1 MTRFVRRSSTRLAL
15 MASVALLSQVA
26 AAAEPAQ
33 PRGDHHS
40 PAAAEI
46 IVTAPFVRDRND
58 ILSGTTVLQGADLV
72 QSMRPTLGETLERT
86 PGVSA
91 TSFGPNASRP
101 ILRGFQGE
109 RVRVLTDGIGS
120 FDVSNTSVDHAVT
133 INPLTAERIEVLRGP
148 SVLMYGS
155 SAIGGVVNVID
166 ARIPRVV
173 PDEPFHIHGIAGYG
187 SAADERKLA
196 AASDVRL
203 SSMLVAHI
211 DASYTKTDDLRTGGY
226 ILSPALRREAAASDE
241 AEIAEN
247 ADLKGRLPN
256 TASRTWDVA
265 GGLALINEGGTLGFS
280 VAHLD
285 SRYGV
290 PSRLETAEHAHEE
303 GEAEEEEGHGHEDVR
318 IAMKQT
324 RADLRAGINIDGGI
338 LSEIK
343 LRAGYAD
350 YQHNELEPS
359 GEIGTTFN
367 NSGYEA
373 RMELVQAKR
382 GGWRGAIGGQ
392 MLLRDFDVIG
402 EEKFVPRNTTRQL
415 GLFTLQEFDLG
426 AIKAEAGARYENT
439 VVRADADADL
449 GNPDIRRSFS
459 ALSASLG
466 ASVAIAE
473 GWRVGISGSRAERAP
488 SAEELFASGPHA
500 GTQAFEIGDPGFAK
514 EKSWSV
520 EATLRGKGE
529 GYSLSLSAYQSW
541 FDNYIYETP
550 TGAEID
556 ELPVYQYAQADAR
569 YYGFEAEASVD
580 LAKIGDYTIAADAI
594 ADHVRAKVV
603 GSGPAPRIPAL
614 RLLGGLEARSDR
626 LTGRIEA
633 EWVDS
638 QKRVSAFETPTDGY
652 TMVNAS
658 IAFHPFA
665 DNRDTTLILS
675 ANNIFDVNARRH
687 ASFLKDYAP
696 LAGRDLRISARFS
709 L

>member
-1 MTRFVRRSSTRLAL
+1 MTRFVLASSSGLAL
-15 MASVALLSQVA
+15 MASAVVAPHM
-26 AAAEPAQ
+26 AAAEFVQ
-33 PRGDHHS
+33 RQGDHHS
-40 PAAAEI
+40 AAAAEI
-46 IVTAPFVRDRND
+46 IVTAPFTRNRND
-58 ILSGTTVLQGADLV
+58 ILSGTTVMQGADLI
-72 QSMRPTLGETLERT
+72 QAMRPTLGETLERT

-187 SAADERKLA
+187 SAADERKIG

-203 SSMLVAHI
+203 SPMLVAHV
-211 DASYTKTDDLRTGGY
+211 DASYTKTNDLRTGGY

-241 AEIAEN
+241 PEIAEN
-247 ADLKGRLPN
+247 AALKGRLPN
-256 TASRTWDVA
+256 TAGRTWDVA

-324 RADLRAGINIDGGI
+324 RADLRAGINIDGGL

-343 LRAGYAD
+343 FRAGYAD
-350 YQHNELEPS
+350 YQHHELEPS

-367 NSGYEA
+367 NTGYEA

-402 EEKFVPRNTTRQL
+402 DEKFVPRNHTRQL

-439 VVRADADADL
+439 IVRADADADL

-488 SAEELFASGPHA
+488 SAEELFAGGPHA
-500 GTQAFEIGDPGFAK
+500 GTQAFEVGDPTFAK

-529 GYSLSLSAYQSW
+529 GYSLSLSAFQSW

-580 LAKIGDYTIAADAI
+580 LAKIGDYTIAADVI

-603 GSGPAPRIPAL
+603 GSGPAPRIPPL
-614 RLLGGLEARSDR
+614 RLLGGIEARSDR
-626 LTGRIEA
+626 LTGRVEA
-633 EWVDS
+633 EWVAD
-638 QKRVSAFETPTDGY
+638 QKRVSVFETPTDGY

>member
-1 MTRFVRRSSTRLAL
+1 

-26 AAAEPAQ
+26 VAAGPGQ

-40 PAAAEI
+40 AAAAEI

-58 ILSGTTVLQGADLV
+58 ILSGTTVLQGTDLV
-72 QSMRPTLGETLERT
+72 QAMRPTLGETLERT

-166 ARIPRVV
+166 ARIPHVV

-256 TASRTWDVA
+256 TSGRTWDVA

-367 NSGYEA
+367 NTGYEA

-488 SAEELFASGPHA
+488 SAEELFANGPHA

>member
-26 AAAEPAQ
+26 VAAGPAQ

-40 PAAAEI
+40 AAAAEI

-203 SSMLVAHI
+203 SPMLVAHI

-265 GGLALINEGGTLGFS
+265 GGLALINEGGTLGVS
-280 VAHLD
+280 VSHLD

-367 NSGYEA
+367 NTGYEA

-626 LTGRIEA
+626 LIGRIEA

-658 IAFHPFA
+658 ISVHPFA

>member
-1 MTRFVRRSSTRLAL
+1 MLRFVLASSSRLAL
-15 MASVALLSQVA
+15 VASVALLPQIA
-26 AAAEPAQ
+26 AAAESPQ
-33 PRGDHHS
+33 RRGDHHN

-46 IVTAPFVRDRND
+46 IVTAPFARNRND
-58 ILSGTTVLQGADLV
+58 ILSGTTVMQGADLV
-72 QSMRPTLGETLERT
+72 QAMRPTLGETLERT

-101 ILRGFQGE
+101 VLRGFQGE

-148 SVLMYGS
+148 SVLLYGS

-187 SAADERKLA
+187 SAAEERKVS

-203 SSMLVAHI
+203 SPMLVAHV
-211 DASYTKTDDLRTGGY
+211 DASYTKTEDLRTGGY
-226 ILSPALRREAAASDE
+226 ILSPALRREAAVSDE

-247 ADLKGRLPN
+247 ADLKDRLPN
-256 TASRTWDVA
+256 TAGRTWDVA

-280 VAHLD
+280 VSHLD

-290 PSRLETAEHAHEE
+290 PSRLETAEHEHEE
-303 GEAEEEEGHGHEDVR
+303 SEEEEEEGHAHEDIR
-318 IAMKQT
+318 IALKQT
-324 RADLRAGINIDGGI
+324 RADLRAGINIDGSF

-343 LRAGYAD
+343 LRAGFAD

-367 NSGYEA
+367 NTGYEA
-373 RMELVQAKR
+373 RLELVQAEHD
-382 GGWRGAIGGQ
+382 GWRGAVGGQ
-392 MLLRDFDVIG
+392 MLLRDFDVVG

-426 AIKAEAGARYENT
+426 AIKAEAGARYENS

-473 GWRVGISGSRAERAP
+473 GWRVGVSGSRAERAP
-488 SAEELFASGPHA
+488 SAEELFANGPHA
-500 GTQAFEIGDPGFAK
+500 GTQAFEVGDPAFAK

-520 EATLRGKGE
+520 EATLRGQGE
-529 GYSLSLSAYQSW
+529 GYSLSLAAFHSW

-614 RLLGGLEARSDR
+614 RLLGGIEARSDR

-633 EWVDS
+633 EWVDD
-638 QKRVSAFETPTDGY
+638 QKRVSAFETTTDGY